1 GEGAR
6 PPGKRTPGGE
16 KNQIAV
22 LGLESPSYEK
32 NRQQASRVHRRDD
45 THSLPRPAAL
55 SPADYRLRLA

>member
-1 GEGAR
+1 GQ
-6 PPGKRTPGGE
+6 TPWKANTRGR
-16 KNQIAV
+16 KNQSAV
-22 LGLESPSYEK
+22 LGLESPSYEN